1 MGESSSK
8 LKCTTYLY
16 SVVHYMPLRLSVLR
30 GGYAGRTC
38 VAWTWNGTS
47 ARSRQAHA
55 ASPSN
60 IAFMPCIPNARDV
73 LQTLAIECGCGD
85 LSDISNPVVVGM
97 TAADY
102 SVCASATACGGS
114 L

>member
-1 MGESSSK
+1 M
-8 LKCTTYLY
+8 
-16 SVVHYMPLRLSVLR
+16 
-30 GGYAGRTC
+30 
-38 VAWTWNGTS
+38 AWTWNGTS

-97 TAADY
+97 AAGNY
-102 SVCASATACGGS
+102 SVCASGTTCGDS